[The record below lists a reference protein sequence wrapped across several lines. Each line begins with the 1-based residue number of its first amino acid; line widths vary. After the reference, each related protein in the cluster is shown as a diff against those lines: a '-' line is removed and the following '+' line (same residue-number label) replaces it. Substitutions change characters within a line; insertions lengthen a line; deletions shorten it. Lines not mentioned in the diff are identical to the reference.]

1 MSSFAAYNIPTPLV
15 KILKELGFVDMSPV
29 QEKSIPSFLNNKS
42 LVCKAPT
49 GSGKTLAYLV
59 PMLSDLSDIN
69 GVQGLIIVPTKVLV
83 NQVKDV
89 LAKIKK
95 AGYNF
100 TYQTIIDG
108 ESFEKKIQ
116 SDIVIATPKMALLL
130 PQSANLKPLKRI
142 VFDEGDMLIF
152 GGFAA
157 EVEEILSW
165 QTSAS
170 KSIFTA
176 SIDEHVLTLV
186 KKYIKA
192 CDVIDVS
199 DNSINASRVKHHLV
213 NIRNMSK
220 GEAVCS
226 FIRAHNPYKTIVF
239 VSKKEDI
246 DEVKNHLIKLGK
258 PFSVIH
264 GDLPKRDQKRA
275 YNEFNRDETHI
286 LLASDL
292 AARGVDIPD
301 VTDVI
306 SVDLPKDL
314 VYYFHRAGRTGR
326 FDKEGNS
333 YVFYVPGD
341 VQKVKELI
349 KKGVIFDYFTLKNDE
364 LKTDRNLLENK
375 KTTKGNNEVLEKQ
388 IRAAVNKVRTNKV
401 KPNYK
406 KKMKVA
412 AERAKERHKRKI
424 IRTNLRKK
432 DVQKSN

>member
-186 KKYIKA
+186 KK
-192 CDVIDVS
+192 
-199 DNSINASRVKHHLV
+199 
-213 NIRNMSK
+213 
-220 GEAVCS
+220 
-226 FIRAHNPYKTIVF
+226 
-239 VSKKEDI
+239 
-246 DEVKNHLIKLGK
+246 
-258 PFSVIH
+258 
-264 GDLPKRDQKRA
+264 
-275 YNEFNRDETHI
+275 
-286 LLASDL
+286 
-292 AARGVDIPD
+292 
-301 VTDVI
+301 
-306 SVDLPKDL
+306 
-314 VYYFHRAGRTGR
+314 
-326 FDKEGNS
+326 
-333 YVFYVPGD
+333 
-341 VQKVKELI
+341 
-349 KKGVIFDYFTLKNDE
+349 
-364 LKTDRNLLENK
+364 
-375 KTTKGNNEVLEKQ
+375 
-388 IRAAVNKVRTNKV
+388 
-401 KPNYK
+401 
-406 KKMKVA
+406 
-412 AERAKERHKRKI
+412 
-424 IRTNLRKK
+424 
-432 DVQKSN
+432 